1 MEEEDLNEGM
11 EGGENDNDEMSNS
24 EDEEGEENEKMDEE
38 ENEGHQVR
46 FDIGHLS
53 EEEKEEEDKRMEADI
68 AYEIAPGID
77 IHVPKD
83 GPNPTPSLQPQGPH
97 KEKKKEVVVRQ
108 PRRSV
113 RPRADIPTRYRN

>member
-1 MEEEDLNEGM
+1 M
-11 EGGENDNDEMSNS
+11 EGDDNDNEEMSNS
-24 EDEEGEENEKMDEE
+24 EDEEEMDNE
-38 ENEGHQVR
+38 ENEGPRVR
-46 FDIGHLS
+46 LDMGHLS

-68 AYEIAPGID
+68 AYDIAPEID

-83 GPNPTPSLQPQGPH
+83 GPNPTPSLQPPGSH

-108 PRRSV
+108 PRRSA